1 MRIMIDTSTQWV
13 AVLGG
18 AHHYDRA
25 QLHAAYRCGA
35 ELARRGRNVLT
46 GATTGIPYAA
56 ALGAKDGGAMVV
68 GISPAVHAADHVER
82 FAKPVSAADLVI
94 YSGLAVEGRGPLIL
108 RSAGAAVFIG
118 GEMGTLAEFAA
129 GWLCG
134 CPTLGVLESSG
145 GITKQLAAIAA
156 SMQTRWGSTVV
167 CASDPVAL
175 AGEICD
181 RLDAAE
187 RPQWLERDRAAVA
200 DVLETLAEVR
210 RC

>member
-1 MRIMIDTSTQWV
+1 MIDPTTRWV

-18 AHHYDRA
+18 AHRYDRA
-25 QLHAAYRCGA
+25 QLRAAYECGA
-35 ELARRGRNVLT
+35 ELARRGRNVIT

-68 GISPAVHAADHVER
+68 GISPAVGASEHVER

-108 RSAGAAVFIG
+108 RSAGAAIFIG

-134 CPTLGVLESSG
+134 CPYLAVLDSSG
-145 GITKQLAAIAA
+145 GIATQLAAIAA
-156 SMQTRWGSTVV
+156 SMQTCWGSTVV
-167 CASDPVAL
+167 RASDPIAL
-175 AGEICD
+175 TAEICD
-181 RLDAAE
+181 RLDAMEA
-187 RPQWLERDRAAVA
+187 PAWAGQDRSVIA
-200 DVLETLAEVR
+200 DVLGAVAEVR